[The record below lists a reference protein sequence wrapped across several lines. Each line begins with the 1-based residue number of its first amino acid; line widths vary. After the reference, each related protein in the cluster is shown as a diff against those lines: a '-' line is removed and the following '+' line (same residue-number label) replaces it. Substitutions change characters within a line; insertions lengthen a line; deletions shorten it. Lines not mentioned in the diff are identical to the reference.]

1 MEKLNFK
8 TLSFINIAIILF
20 IASELSYYLLI
31 AQTGIVEY
39 MNSNI
44 YAIAPLPI
52 GGVIGSLL
60 TYYLTIS
67 RKNKIFI
74 FLVIQLTISLFYP
87 NLSSIMLFILGIGV
101 GALAPLLINELKK
114 ASLLEL
120 GIALAISYTLGTT
133 LFNYEVELRGNIAI
147 VLTLITIISSFFL
160 PKKNKVD
167 ENYQEFSLFVMVL
180 WIFLDSALFETLS
193 RDITISIWRDGYS
206 FEIAIF
212 HIIGIIVALTYK
224 IEIKHKELFII
235 ILFALSYLF
244 YFLEEALILSIVY
257 PFVISYYNVT
267 ILQSIMKKD
276 LKTLSIYMI
285 FIGWVASGAGLFIAL
300 ESLILFVPI
309 IFLISLL
316 VVINS
321 QQTQHKELNY
331 V

>member
-67 RKNKIFI
+67 KKNKIFI

-224 IEIKHKELFII
+224 IEKKHKELFII

>member
-1 MEKLNFK
+1 
-8 TLSFINIAIILF
+8 
-20 IASELSYYLLI
+20 
-31 AQTGIVEY
+31 
-39 MNSNI
+39 
-44 YAIAPLPI
+44 
-52 GGVIGSLL
+52 
-60 TYYLTIS
+60 
-67 RKNKIFI
+67 
-74 FLVIQLTISLFYP
+74 
-87 NLSSIMLFILGIGV
+87 
-101 GALAPLLINELKK
+101 
-114 ASLLEL
+114 L

-224 IEIKHKELFII
+224 IEKKHKELFII